1 MKWAHLDIAA
11 TAWKGKR
18 ATGRPVPLL
27 TRWLIDHSKDVAA
40 KAAPPKASPRSK

>member
-1 MKWAHLDIAA
+1 MKWGHLDIAA

-27 TRWLIDHSKDVAA
+27 TQYLLDYSRKQAGIA
-40 KAAPPKASPRSK
+40 